1 MNWMRFGW
9 RYWRDILRRREL
21 ERDMDEELRAH
32 IALETRRRIDF
43 GEAPDEA
50 RTSALR
56 SLGSIDMVK
65 EASRDAWTWQEVDR
79 WIQDLRFACR
89 QFRRNPGFTIAAI
102 LILGIGIGA
111 TSAIFTVV
119 NSIIL
124 KPLAYHESSRLV
136 SIQEKGIPGPL
147 PVNAMHFNAWRDS
160 THAFDAMALIGGTTM
175 NLTGSGEPERLP
187 SARVSPALF
196 PMLGVQPALGRLL
209 RTEED
214 VPGRDHVVVIE
225 NDLWKRRFGGNPHII
240 GQTITL
246 DGDWYEV
253 VGVLPENFHFPK
265 LSQLYAITVSG
276 FRPQIWK
283 PFALRKDEMDT
294 IGDFNFICVARIAAG
309 TSFAEARSELDLMMQ
324 TIRSEFPSQMTGL
337 AAVMSPLQ
345 DQMVGRSRIG
355 LELLL
360 AAVSVVLLGAC
371 VNVASLL
378 LTRISA
384 RRREIGIRAALGA
397 SRVRLTRQVLAE
409 SLLLSGFAG
418 GCGIAVAYATIGAIL
433 RIAPA
438 DIPRLDELHPD
449 IPMFLFAFSL
459 SVFTGCVIGLLPAWR
474 FTRADLH
481 QAMTSSS
488 RTATASAQTGRLRS
502 ILVSVEVGLT
512 VLCLIAAGLLLRS
525 FVNLLGVDRGFES
538 ERILTADIAF
548 SEARYP
554 GLDKKSEF
562 LKTAIEHL
570 QTLPGVTS
578 VGVVN
583 RLPLNGS
590 GGNNGMIPE
599 GTVTVGN
606 PIVDIRTV
614 NPDYLRTMGI
624 VLYEGRSFDERD
636 RSRNVAVISKSTA
649 ERIWGRQSSVGKR
662 FRLGSSERPPIEI
675 IGVAADIRGVRLD
688 RPPEF
693 TAYVPYWQG
702 SFGIGAVTLAIKTV
716 REPED
721 ASAAIRTTIR
731 NIDADMPLPPFRTM
745 DQVVEQ
751 SVGERRFQLHLILL
765 FGLIAVI
772 LAALGIYGTMSY
784 AVAQRTN
791 EVGIRIAL
799 GAQPRSI
806 AGKIV
811 IDALK
816 SVAIGLLAGIPIALA
831 ATSALRSL
839 LFGVT
844 PRDPVTVIATCSII
858 VGIAILAAYLPAR
871 RASRID
877 PILALRQE

>member
-1 MNWMRFGW
+1 MIWNRLRW
-9 RYWRDILRRREL
+9 RYWRDVFRRRDL
-21 ERDMDEELRAH
+21 EREMDEELRVH
-32 IALETRRRIDF
+32 IALETQQRIER
-43 GEAPDEA
+43 GESPKEA

-56 SLGSIDMVK
+56 GLGGIDTVK
-65 EASRDAWTWQEVDR
+65 EASRDAWSWLWVDR
-79 WIQDLRFACR
+79 LIQDLRFAFR
-89 QFRRNPGFTIAAI
+89 QFRKNPGFAIAAT

-119 NSIIL
+119 NTIIL
-124 KPLAYHESSRLV
+124 KPLAYRESGRLV
-136 SIQEKGIPGPL
+136 SIQEAGIPGPL
-147 PVNAMHFNAWRDS
+147 PVNAMHFNAWRES

-187 SARVSPALF
+187 AARVSPALF
-196 PMLGVQPALGRLL
+196 PMLGVQTALGRLL
-209 RTEED
+209 RSDED
-214 VPGRDHVVVIE
+214 IPGRDHVVVIE
-225 NDLWKRRFGGNPHII
+225 NDLWKRRFGGAPDII
-240 GQTITL
+240 GKIITL
-246 DGDWYEV
+246 DGDSYEI
-253 VGVLPENFHFPK
+253 VGVLPENFRFPK
-265 LSQLYAITVSG
+265 LSQLYAITVAG
-276 FRPQIWK
+276 LRPQIWK
-283 PFALRKDEMDT
+283 PFGLRRDEMEP
-294 IGDFNFICVARIAAG
+294 IGDFNFICIARVAPG
-309 TSFAEARSELDLMMQ
+309 KSLAEARSELDVMMQ
-324 TIRSEFPSQMTGL
+324 RIRSEFPMQLSGVG
-337 AAVMSPLQ
+337 AVMSPLQ
-345 DQMVGRSRIG
+345 DQMVGRSRVG
-355 LELLL
+355 LELLF

-371 VNVASLL
+371 VNVTNLL

-384 RRREIGIRAALGA
+384 RRREIGIRAAIGA
-397 SRVRLTRQVLAE
+397 SRGRLTRQVLAE
-409 SLLLSGFAG
+409 SLLLSGLGG

-433 RIAPA
+433 RVAPG
-438 DIPRLDELHPD
+438 DILRLDELHPD
-449 IPMFLFAFSL
+449 IPMFLFAFGL
-459 SVFTGCVIGLLPAWR
+459 SILTGCLIGLLPALR
-474 FTRADLH
+474 LTRADLH

-502 ILVSVEVGLT
+502 MLVSVEVGLT
-512 VLCLIAAGLLLRS
+512 VVCLIAAGLLLRS
-525 FVNLLGVDRGFES
+525 FVNLLTVDRGFET

-548 SEARYP
+548 SETRYP
-554 GLDKKSEF
+554 GLEKKSEF
-562 LKTAIEHL
+562 LKTALEQL

-599 GTVTVGN
+599 GMPTAEY

-614 NPDYLRTMGI
+614 NSDYLRTMGI

-649 ERIWGRQSSVGKR
+649 KRIWGARDPIGKR
-662 FRLGSSERPPIEI
+662 FRFGSPDRAPIEI
-675 IGVAADIRGVRLD
+675 IGVAADIRGVSLD
-688 RPPEF
+688 RAPEL

-702 SFGIGAVTLAIKTV
+702 SFGIRAVTIAMKTNGDPAAV
-716 REPED
+716 F
-721 ASAAIRTTIR
+721 AAIRTTIR

-751 SVGERRFQLHLILL
+751 SIGERRFQLDLILL
-765 FGLIAVI
+765 FGLIAVV

-806 AGKIV
+806 AGKVV

-816 SVAIGLLAGIPIALA
+816 SVAIGLLSGIPIALA
-831 ATSALRSL
+831 AAAGLRSL

-844 PRDPVTVIATCSII
+844 PRDPVTLIATCTI
-858 VGIAILAAYLPAR
+858 VAMTAILAAFVPAR

-877 PILALRQE
+877 PIVALRGE